1 MNIVIRGSNS
11 ITQSNSPLYVIDG
24 FPLEDTSMG
33 ALNPSDIA
41 SISIL
46 KDASATAIYGA
57 RAANGVVIIT
67 TKLGTP
73 GTTKVTF
80 DASWGFAQISKKID
94 LMNAYEFVTLQ
105 QEIMTEA
112 DFNKTYLGEGGTI
125 EDYRN
130 VKSIDWQD
138 QIFRTAPV
146 QKYSVNL
153 SGGNRST
160 RFSTTLSML
169 DQDGIIKNSNYSR
182 YQGRAT
188 IDHRFAKKWHV
199 QAMANYSRILQT
211 GDSPSQTNYTGS
223 ANLLPNVWSYRPF
236 VSVGDDD
243 LINEWVDP
251 SINPSQDFR
260 VNPIH
265 IVSDEYR
272 KRINNYFRANAYVEY
287 EIIKD
292 LKVKVMG
299 GFLTDDYSNEQF
311 NGSRSRTGNKY
322 RSDGVNASVQNK
334 STQQWVNENTLT
346 YKTAFDKDE
355 KHKFDILLGQTM
367 QGSRYR
373 NTYMKATH
381 IPNEH
386 LGINGFG
393 EGSPVV
399 STYNSAE
406 WTLMSFLSR
415 INYNYDNRYYFTA
428 TFRADGSSKFAKNNR
443 WGYFPSASAAWNI
456 SNEKFLSQ
464 NKVVS
469 NLKLRAS
476 WGTNGQQPR
485 FGIRIPDA
493 DVRHGGIGVPVRQ
506 QQHHGQHHRQSGQPE
521 PQMGNHHAV
530 GCRSRSGAVPQ
541 PAYDRRGLVPQDYL
555 RPVAVRRHSAFV
567 GLLHQHHEYR
577 KSPES
582 GMGIHTPDREFQHEK
597 LPLDDRFQHRLQ
609 PQQGAGA
616 VAQSGEHCQ
625 CHLL

>member
-1 MNIVIRGSNS
+1 MIRIYNALRRNLRLWLILPVLFAGMAGPAGAQTKGHKVVGTVMGPDSLPLQGATVIIKEVNRGAVSDSKGRYVLSNVPPTASLVFSFLGMVSQEVPVGQKTEINVVLTATDARLDEVVVVGYSEVKYKDLTGSVGRANVGDMLKTDAGNIGEAFAGRVAGVQVTSNEGMPGEEMNIVIRGSNS
-11 ITQSNSPLYVIDG
+11 VTQSNSPLYVIDG

-138 QIFRTAPV
+138 QIFRTAPI

-260 VNPIH
+260 VNP
-265 IVSDEYR
+265 STS
-272 KRINNYFRANAYVEY
+272 FRTNTANASTT
-287 EIIKD
+287 ISGP
-292 LKVKVMG
+292 MPM
-299 GFLTDDYSNEQF
+299 SN
-311 NGSRSRTGNKY
+311 TK
-322 RSDGVNASVQNK
+322 
-334 STQQWVNENTLT
+334 
-346 YKTAFDKDE
+346 
-355 KHKFDILLGQTM
+355 
-367 QGSRYR
+367 
-373 NTYMKATH
+373 
-381 IPNEH
+381 
-386 LGINGFG
+386 
-393 EGSPVV
+393 
-399 STYNSAE
+399 
-406 WTLMSFLSR
+406 
-415 INYNYDNRYYFTA
+415 
-428 TFRADGSSKFAKNNR
+428 SSK
-443 WGYFPSASAAWNI
+443 
-456 SNEKFLSQ
+456 
-464 NKVVS
+464 
-469 NLKLRAS
+469 
-476 WGTNGQQPR
+476 T
-485 FGIRIPDA
+485 
-493 DVRHGGIGVPVRQ
+493 
-506 QQHHGQHHRQSGQPE
+506 
-521 PQMGNHHAV
+521 
-530 GCRSRSGAVPQ
+530 
-541 PAYDRRGLVPQDYL
+541 
-555 RPVAVRRHSAFV
+555 
-567 GLLHQHHEYR
+567 
-577 KSPES
+577 
-582 GMGIHTPDREFQHEK
+582 
-597 LPLDDRFQHRLQ
+597 
-609 PQQGAGA
+609 
-616 VAQSGEHCQ
+616 
-625 CHLL
+625 